1 MRMFLTY
8 GERDHPIF
16 VSSESSVFPMRCLC
30 RIVCTSRNDEI
41 EELSLQLLYFC
52 IRDSAANRNDVWWEY
67 GKQDEVKGQVTA
79 YERNRKKNRGIVSI

>member
-1 MRMFLTY
+1 M
-8 GERDHPIF
+8 
-16 VSSESSVFPMRCLC
+16 
-30 RIVCTSRNDEI
+30 
-41 EELSLQLLYFC
+41 QLLYFC